1 MPSPGEPRRRPTIDD
16 VARAAGVSRGTVSRA
31 LNGGRWVSPEAQH
44 AVDAAVRRTGY
55 RANAHARGLRL
66 QRGGAIAF
74 VLGEDVEHLFAD
86 PNVAVLLT
94 HVSKALAE
102 QGHAMVLLLAADTA
116 TRQHAL
122 DFLGTGQVDGV
133 MLVSWSR
140 DLTLLDELRAAG
152 LPVVCCGTPERRGG
166 DAGWVAADDREGAR
180 RMTEHLLSLGRRSV
194 AMIAGPDDRLGAS
207 LRVDGFRDALGDV
220 AAQPAP
226 VEFGDWSERSG
237 AEAMARLLDSTPGV
251 DAVFAANDRMA
262 AGAISTLVAA
272 GRRVPEDVA
281 VGGFDDSP
289 AASAAS
295 PAITTMRQPFERIA
309 REMTRL
315 LLAEIDGEQPAHVQ
329 LATEFVRRESA

>member
-1 MPSPGEPRRRPTIDD
+1 MTPVGDPPRRPTIDD
-16 VARAAGVSRGTVSRA
+16 VAAAAGVSRGTVSRA
-31 LNGGRWVSPEAQH
+31 LNGGKWVSPDAQR

-55 RANAHARGLRL
+55 RANAHARGLR
-66 QRGGAIAF
+66 RRRAGAIAF
-74 VLGEDVEHLFAD
+74 VLGEDVERLFAD

-102 QGHAMVLLLAADTA
+102 QGHAMVLLLAADDA
-116 TRQHAL
+116 SKRHAL
-122 DFLGTGQVDGV
+122 DFLGTGQIDGV

-140 DLTLLDELRAAG
+140 DLTLLDELSAAG
-152 LPVVCCGTPERRGG
+152 MPVVCCGTPDRRGG
-166 DAGWVAADDREGAR
+166 GAGWVAADDREGAR
-180 RMTEHLLSLGRRSV
+180 RMTEHLLSLGRRSP

-207 LRVDGFRDALGDV
+207 LRVDGYRDALGE
-220 AAQPAP
+220 AAAGQ
-226 VEFGDWSERSG
+226 VEYGDWSERSG
-237 AEAMARLLDSTPGV
+237 AEAMTRLLESSPGV

-262 AGAISTLVAA
+262 AGALTVLLAA

-289 AASAAS
+289 AASAAT

>member
-1 MPSPGEPRRRPTIDD
+1 MTPVGDPPRRPTIDD
-16 VARAAGVSRGTVSRA
+16 VAAAAGVSRGTVSRA
-31 LNGGRWVSPEAQH
+31 LNGGKWVSPDAQR

-55 RANAHARGLRL
+55 RANAHARGLR
-66 QRGGAIAF
+66 RRRAGAIAF
-74 VLGEDVEHLFAD
+74 VLGEDVERLFAD

-102 QGHAMVLLLAADTA
+102 QGHAMVLLLAADEA
-116 TRQHAL
+116 SKRHAL
-122 DFLGTGQVDGV
+122 DFLGTGQIDGV

-152 LPVVCCGTPERRGG
+152 MPVVCCGTPDRRGG
-166 DAGWVAADDREGAR
+166 GAGWVAADDREGAR
-180 RMTEHLLSLGRRSV
+180 RMTEHLLSLGRRSP

-207 LRVDGFRDALGDV
+207 LRVDGYRDALGD
-220 AAQPAP
+220 AAVGP
-226 VEFGDWSERSG
+226 VEYGDWSERSG
-237 AEAMARLLDSTPGV
+237 AEAMTRLLESSPGV

-262 AGAISTLVAA
+262 AGALAVLLAA
-272 GRRVPEDVA
+272 GHRVPEDVA

-289 AASAAS
+289 AASAAT